1 MNLLSKVTFVLAMT
15 VSVASF
21 AKVRI
26 KLVDR
31 DNKPVV
37 GAPVMAIVDGT
48 RITTNSRGGLP
59 IPGRHNYIF
68 GGKNYFTD
76 KNGVISS
83 EPHEDLGEFTGGLT
97 GKRKSVG
104 YGPGVYS
111 KGDSFTSGMGL
122 DGATCV
128 AVTGADQFDE
138 EQNYDLKVGSV
149 NLSWKVSADVDVVC
163 KFKERTAQDV
173 LDQAKQFLDVAAGNG
188 ADVPRVP

>member
-1 MNLLSKVTFVLAMT
+1 MNLLSKVTFMLAMT

-26 KLVDR
+26 KLVDK

-37 GAPVMAIVDGT
+37 NAPIMATVVGSK
-48 RITTNSRGGLP
+48 ITTNSRGGLP
-59 IPGRHNYIF
+59 IPGRHDYLF

-83 EPHEDLGEFTGGLT
+83 DPHSDLGEFTGGLT
-97 GKRKSVG
+97 GKRKEVG

-111 KGDSFTSGMGL
+111 KGESFTSGMGI

-138 EQNYDLKVGSV
+138 EQTYDLKTGSV
-149 NLSWKVSADVDVVC
+149 SLSWRVSANVDVVC
-163 KFKERTAQDV
+163 KFKERTAADV
-173 LDQAKQFLDVAAGNG
+173 LAQAKQLLDIADGNG
-188 ADVPRVP
+188 ADVPLAQ